1 MDLHL
6 LLNPTSNK
14 VFTLEILLSVVLL
27 EEGQGPDGGFAA
39 RTRSGR
45 VSKTIGERF
54 PTNSEFSKPRERAQK
69 NYTRRFKLMVLTW
82 WTHHQVPQG
91 ETEPSPGS
99 MRTPFIR
106 EVSKRYLVPITTL
119 HDWRKTKDRIIG
131 SARDSRRAQ
140 PDEQSCVWPEL
151 EVNLYGKYQQRRE
164 ERKAVRRSWFQ
175 RQAKDS
181 FATCYPTKSQ
191 EDFCFSTGWFSGFLS
206 RHNITLRFTTN
217 KSQKVPK
224 DYLEV
229 ILSWLE
235 FNRRNSQ
242 LRPGT
247 LNQPVN
253 PSGGRYLL
261 DSICNMD
268 ETPLPFEY
276 LDGQTYADKGSHSV
290 QVRATCSGWDKRQ
303 ATLVLAVF
311 GSGNAHIQ
319 PLIIFRGKER
329 YDTPRSRHLQ
339 IKREAEMARYDPR
352 VSVRWNESAYAN
364 ASILIDWIKE
374 MLVPALPPGPRMLVL
389 DVAKF
394 HSTAEVLNTLRS
406 HDIIPSMVPAGC
418 TGLVQPL
425 DVSVNKP
432 FKDILRDLLEDAL
445 DTYEK
450 QHQLSLRELSKSNL
464 VAIAERRIL
473 VTWAV
478 GEAWER
484 FCLKH
489 KDLVINTFRKLGLTL
504 PIDGS
509 QDHELSIKGIDPSL
523 LQIENPTSNL
533 QQDEQVLPSTGN
545 EMSFPGGRNMSSPLE
560 AGEADANVEFIDRN

>member
-27 EEGQGPDGGFAA
+27 EEGQGPDGGCAA
-39 RTRSGR
+39 RTRSGS

-69 NYTRRFKLMVLTW
+69 SYTRRFKLMVLTW

-99 MRTPFIR
+99 MHTPFIR
-106 EVSKRYLVPITTL
+106 EVSKRCLVPITTL
-119 HDWRKTKDRIIG
+119 HDWRKTKDRIIR
-131 SARDSRRAQ
+131 SARDSRSAQ
-140 PDEQSCVWPEL
+140 PD
-151 EVNLYGKYQQRRE
+151 
-164 ERKAVRRSWFQ
+164 
-175 RQAKDS
+175 DS

-217 KSQKVPK
+217 KSQKVPQ

-290 QVRATCSGWDKRQ
+290 QVRATCSG
-303 ATLVLAVF
+303 
-311 GSGNAHIQ
+311 
-319 PLIIFRGKER
+319 
-329 YDTPRSRHLQ
+329 
-339 IKREAEMARYDPR
+339 
-352 VSVRWNESAYAN
+352 
-364 ASILIDWIKE
+364 
-374 MLVPALPPGPRMLVL
+374 
-389 DVAKF
+389 
-394 HSTAEVLNTLRS
+394 
-406 HDIIPSMVPAGC
+406 
-418 TGLVQPL
+418 
-425 DVSVNKP
+425 
-432 FKDILRDLLEDAL
+432 
-445 DTYEK
+445 
-450 QHQLSLRELSKSNL
+450 
-464 VAIAERRIL
+464 
-473 VTWAV
+473 
-478 GEAWER
+478 
-484 FCLKH
+484 
-489 KDLVINTFRKLGLTL
+489 
-504 PIDGS
+504 
-509 QDHELSIKGIDPSL
+509 
-523 LQIENPTSNL
+523 
-533 QQDEQVLPSTGN
+533 
-545 EMSFPGGRNMSSPLE
+545 
-560 AGEADANVEFIDRN
+560 